1 MRYVSILRGLCVSAF
16 WIAVS
21 ASGQDTLG
29 NRAGAPA
36 ADLFTA
42 QACPAELA
50 SIARCHGGTDAQGS
64 HYLIAKPLDWKSA
77 SGTLVVHAHGGP
89 LLGQPR
95 AERVVEDLKRW
106 AIMVKA
112 GYAWVGTSFRQG
124 GVAVQSAALDTLHAR
139 ELAVAALGQPRRTV
153 LHGQSWGA
161 SVAAR
166 AAERSR
172 AGARPF
178 DAVLLTSGVLGG
190 GTRSYDFRLDLRVIY
205 QYLCNN
211 HPLPTE
217 AAYPLWMG
225 LPPGSTLTAAELAT
239 RTRSCL
245 GLGMPAAQRTPE
257 QARKLK
263 TVVDVLQLRE
273 TSLQGH
279 LNWATF
285 HFRDIAQRM
294 EGRSVF
300 GNRGVVYQG
309 SDNDA
314 ALNAGVLRYAADPQA
329 VGQFGA
335 DTDPTG
341 DIAVPVLTV
350 HAVDDPVA
358 FVELEH
364 TFAQTMARAGKAGS
378 LVQTFTSDK
387 EHSYLTEPLYPAL
400 MEVLLQWVDGGQK
413 PTPQTVADTCARH
426 QARFGPGCHVLPQY
440 KPPALDSRVAV
451 RERP

>member
-1 MRYVSILRGLCVSAF
+1 MRDRTIQMGSVVAACLMAASALGQT
-16 WIAVS
+16 
-21 ASGQDTLG
+21 SGG
-29 NRAGAPA
+29 SRAA
-36 ADLFTA
+36 AAGFTA

-50 SIARCHGGTDAQGS
+50 AVAQCLAGIDAQGA

-95 AERVVEDLKRW
+95 AERVVDDLKRW

-124 GVAVQSAALDTLHAR
+124 GVAVQSAAQDTRHAR
-139 ELAVAALGQPRRTV
+139 ELAIAALGQPRRTV

-166 AAERSR
+166 AAERT
-172 AGARPF
+172 GGEQGDKLF

-190 GTRSYDFRLDLRVIY
+190 GTRSYDVRLDLRVVY

-217 AAYPLWMG
+217 TAYPLWMG
-225 LPPGSTLTAAELAT
+225 LPAGASLTAAELAV
-239 RTRSCL
+239 RARSCL
-245 GLGMPAAQRTPE
+245 GLGIPAAQRTAE

-263 TVVDVLQLRE
+263 TVVDVLHLRE
-273 TSLQGH
+273 TSVQGH

-285 HFRDIAQRM
+285 HFRDIAQRL
-294 EGRSVF
+294 GGGSAF
-300 GNRGVVYQG
+300 GNRGVVYRG

-329 VGQFGA
+329 VARFGA

-341 DIAVPVLTV
+341 DMAGPVLTV

-364 TFAQTMARAGKAGS
+364 TFAQTMARAGKADR
-378 LVQTFTSDK
+378 LVQTFTSDN
-387 EHSYLTEPLYPAL
+387 EHSYLTDPLYPAL
-400 MEVLLQWVDGGQK
+400 MEVLLHWADTGQK
-413 PTPQTVADTCARH
+413 PTPQGVADACERH
-426 QARFGPGCHVLPQY
+426 QVRFGAGCHVLPQY
-440 KPPALDSRVAV
+440 QPPALDSRVAV